1 MLKALG
7 GGVSTFG
14 YTYQDVQWKEQTGYI
29 LDKRHCM
36 ILATWYSIEL
46 RAKIIDRWE
55 ELERWAIVKPKS
67 TIEML
72 REAVME
78 LEAKEKEIARLGTT
92 ITKQN
97 ETNVK
102 LFELTAGATK
112 TGLKVIKDDLGAEIN
127 TIVFKVFG
135 DLYPGDHRAIH
146 LHARK
151 DYEKE
156 TGKIYWWAKAT
167 SLEGKKEYLS
177 WLQKHAK
184 ITP

>member
-55 ELERWAIVKPKS
+55 ELERGAIVKPKS

>member
-1 MLKALG
+1 
-7 GGVSTFG
+7 
-14 YTYQDVQWKEQTGYI
+14 
-29 LDKRHCM
+29 
-36 ILATWYSIEL
+36 
-46 RAKIIDRWE
+46 
-55 ELERWAIVKPKS
+55 
-67 TIEML
+67 ML

-156 TGKIYWWAKAT
+156 TGKIYW
-167 SLEGKKEYLS
+167 
-177 WLQKHAK
+177 
-184 ITP
+184 